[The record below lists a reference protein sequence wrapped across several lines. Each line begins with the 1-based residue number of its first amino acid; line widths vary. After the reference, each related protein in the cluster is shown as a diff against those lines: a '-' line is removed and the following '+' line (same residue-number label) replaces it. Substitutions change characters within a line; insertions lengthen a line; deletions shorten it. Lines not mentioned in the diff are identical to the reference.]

1 MSFVGRP
8 IMHYSLLK
16 TELDSRNEMYG
27 KGNGKRRNGN
37 CEHRGAQTYYK
48 LKVKSPRILA
58 LSSIS
63 ISRFASSVSFRPSW
77 SSSEPFFFS
86 AGSMR

>member
-27 KGNGKRRNGN
+27 KVKREGVMAIVSIGVR
-37 CEHRGAQTYYK
+37 K
-48 LKVKSPRILA
+48 LTTN
-58 LSSIS
+58 
-63 ISRFASSVSFRPSW
+63 SRSNRREYW
-77 SSSEPFFFS
+77 L
-86 AGSMR
+86 

>member
-27 KGNGKRRNGN
+27 KVRWEGVMAIVSIGVRKLTTNSRSNRR
-37 CEHRGAQTYYK
+37 EYW
-48 LKVKSPRILA
+48 L
-58 LSSIS
+58 
-63 ISRFASSVSFRPSW
+63 
-77 SSSEPFFFS
+77 
-86 AGSMR
+86 